1 MVFLEIDEGEHKSVG
16 YPVLCDTTRMWN
28 ICASFAPELIG
39 RTKVLWLRVNPD
51 TRFAIGDVKYR
62 PSNTKRCDA
71 VCRFIDTLEG
81 KETDSRMQVAYA
93 FYQMHADCSAKV
105 LDDPDYSADVKEA
118 VVTLT
123 HQLSGDDVNIVLE
136 ENEI

>member
-28 ICASFAPELIG
+28 ICASFAPELVG
-39 RTKVLWLRVNPD
+39 RTNVLWLRVNPD
-51 TRFAIGDVKYR
+51 TRFAIGDAKYS

-81 KETDSRMQVAYA
+81 GEWVHFVR
-93 FYQMHADCSAKV
+93 
-105 LDDPDYSADVKEA
+105 
-118 VVTLT
+118 
-123 HQLSGDDVNIVLE
+123 LSVCYFESDKALQYR
-136 ENEI
+136 